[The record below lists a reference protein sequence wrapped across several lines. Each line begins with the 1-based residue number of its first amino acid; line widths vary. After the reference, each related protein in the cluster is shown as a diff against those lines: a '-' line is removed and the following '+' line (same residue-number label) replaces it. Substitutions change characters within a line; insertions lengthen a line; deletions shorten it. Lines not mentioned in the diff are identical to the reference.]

1 MPFNY
6 PRETAGTP
14 VGVPAAVNR
23 SIMLTLR
30 HVRPICLICPL
41 WLLWLI
47 AGQSAVWA
55 RTMSSVSGVPPGFED
70 IARGQVEHLD
80 IRWLGRSLGIFP
92 VFVRPDEVHLE
103 TPEAVVRAIGARM
116 ALREQ
121 RAPSPVPASD
131 AATVTPQQLVEALAR
146 PMPRNGH
153 LACHDVGT
161 GCRYLDTDSADVI
174 FDESS
179 GVLELF
185 LSKAWL
191 PSQDVAGPAFHTNSP
206 GSENALI
213 HTQIVN
219 AATSE
224 RYRNLTLLGNGALGI
239 SPASY
244 AGFTWSLVHSRDAN
258 ASRRASG
265 TQGRIDSLYYRHDL
279 GAAHYVQSGRMD
291 QRNLSSAQGGSFGFV
306 LLPMHRFDGARVG
319 TSQAYRN
326 EANATQGSP
335 LTVLLTRE
343 ARVDVYR
350 GNELLGSAYFPAG
363 VQSFDTR
370 YFPEGSYLVSLRIFE
385 GDTLV
390 RTESAPFTKV
400 GGDGAGQGTQWFV
413 QAGRAVDR
421 QRDIG
426 APDNVR
432 SSRLTMQS
440 GVRTSVSAGL
450 TITSGMAWSSQ
461 AFYNETQAGWQHAFA
476 AGRLVTS
483 AAVLL
488 GSDGARG
495 NTQSISFANGV
506 GLTLYRYQMRDASCR
521 RGTSGV
527 SETGASF
534 GCHEL
539 VNASLSVPLGPWQAV
554 AGYGENR
561 SYGSRRAARDNGY
574 DDPWLSGRDVQAGVS
589 RTLQTTLSRSFRW
602 RRLMIHARG
611 GAYHRRHAGV
621 ALRDTGGFVSVSLS
635 RHRPAAGGRGM
646 STYSSASTEVRMDDV
661 GRGGGGGVGH
671 GARTDYGVS
680 HAMTWDDT
688 SRRELSLNLNANER
702 GMGTANV
709 RGAVDGRYGD
719 AHVALSR
726 TLFGV
731 GEGGETRSSYVGGYA
746 SSLVVARQG
755 VRVGPAMLS
764 GEPPAGVALAV
775 DSTVDAAIDSAIEAA
790 VEDVGDAGLADSEDR
805 ASGEIAATL
814 HVDGRSLPVA
824 LGSWALAPVGG
835 YRALK
840 GEVSETRHGAVDH
853 TVGLIRGAG
862 QYDDFL
868 TPGRLK
874 IHRVVADRTYTYV
887 GRAVGPDGLAMDN
900 ARVLS
905 AVAPPLDAQGTFMIE
920 SPRRLTHLYLLIDA
934 QPMRCDIRVAQRQDV
949 VHLTEVSHCTHVA
962 QHALPASLL
971 SQSRVQRLLGEAG
984 SPAGRQVTLRRSDAR
999 TY

>member
-1 MPFNY
+1 
-6 PRETAGTP
+6 
-14 VGVPAAVNR
+14 
-23 SIMLTLR
+23 MLTLR
-30 HVRPICLICPL
+30 HVCLICLP
-41 WLLWLI
+41 WFV

-55 RTMSSVSGVPPGFED
+55 RTMLPVAGVPPGFED
-70 IARGQVEHLD
+70 IALGQVEHLD

-92 VFVRPDEVHLE
+92 VFVRPDEVRLE
-103 TPEAVVRAIGARM
+103 TPEAVVRAISARM
-116 ALREQ
+116 ALRER
-121 RAPSPVPASD
+121 RASSPVPASASAPQGTTHMMTEAMTEVTAARASE
-131 AATVTPQQLVEALAR
+131 AATVTTQQLIEALAR
-146 PMPRNGH
+146 PMARNGH
-153 LACHDVGT
+153 LACHDVGA
-161 GCRYLDTDSADVI
+161 GCRYLDTESAEVI

-191 PSQDVAGPAFHTNSP
+191 PSQDIAGPAFHTNSP

-219 AATSE
+219 AATSD
-224 RYRNLTLLGNGALGI
+224 RYRNLTVLGNGALGI

-244 AGFTWSLVHSRDAN
+244 AGFTWSLVHSRDTH
-258 ASRRASG
+258 ASPRLTG

-291 QRNLSSAQGGSFGFV
+291 QRNLSSAQGGSFGFT

-326 EANATQGSP
+326 EANATRGSP
-335 LTVLLTRE
+335 LTVLLARE

-350 GNELLGSAYFPAG
+350 GNELLGSAYFSAG
-363 VQSFDTR
+363 VQPFDTR

-400 GGDGAGQGTQWFV
+400 GGDGAGQETQWFV

-421 QRDIG
+421 QHDVG
-426 APDNVR
+426 VPDNVR
-432 SSRLTMQS
+432 SPGLTMHS
-440 GVRTSVSAGL
+440 GVRTSVGAGL
-450 TITSGMAWSSQ
+450 TITSGMAWSSS
-461 AFYNETQAGWQHAFA
+461 ALYNETQAGWQHAFA
-476 AGRLVTS
+476 LGRLVAS
-483 AAVLL
+483 AALLL

-495 NTQSISFANGV
+495 NTQSISLANGV

-521 RGTSGV
+521 RSPGA
-527 SETGASF
+527 SEMAASF

-554 AGYGENR
+554 AGYGESR
-561 SYGSRRAARDNGY
+561 SYGRRRAALDHGY
-574 DDPWLSGRDVQAGVS
+574 DDPWLSGRDAQEGVS

-602 RRLMIHARG
+602 RRLVIHARG

-621 ALRDTGGFVSVSLS
+621 ALRDTGGFVSVAFSV
-635 RHRPAAGGRGM
+635 HRPATGGRGM
-646 STYSSASTEVRMDDV
+646 STHSSASTEVRMDDI
-661 GRGGGGGVGH
+661 GRGSGGGGGGKNGAS

-709 RGAVDGRYGD
+709 RGAVDGRHGD
-719 AHVALSR
+719 VHVALSR
-726 TLFGV
+726 SLLRA
-731 GEGGETRSSYVGGYA
+731 GEGGETRGSFVGAYA

-764 GEPPAGVALAV
+764 GEPPAGIALAV
-775 DSTVDAAIDSAIEAA
+775 DSPVDAAPGAGVEEAGDSA
-790 VEDVGDAGLADSEDR
+790 R
-805 ASGEIAATL
+805 AESDGGAHGEIAAML

-824 LGSWALAPVGG
+824 FGSWALTPVGG

-840 GEVSETRHGAVDH
+840 GEISEARHGAVDH

-874 IHRVVADRTYTYV
+874 IHRVAAGRTYTYV
-887 GRAVGPDGLAMDN
+887 GRAVGPDGLSMDN

-920 SPRRLTHLYLLIDA
+920 SPHRLTHLYLLFDA

-949 VHLTEVSHCTHVA
+949 VHLTEISRCAHVA

-971 SQSRVQRLLGEAG
+971 SQTRVQRLLGEAH
-984 SPAGRQVTLRRSDAR
+984 SRTGRQVTLRQSDAR